1 MTSPLS
7 PVATPASPLLHPVA
21 PLPARRTGQ
30 VVAAEPRRKFVVFSL
45 DEQHYCVDILSVR
58 EIRMA
63 QTITYIPGAPK
74 HICGVINLRGS
85 IVPVCDLRA
94 RFGRGET
101 VLKPSQRIV
110 ITMTG
115 RRPTGL
121 LVDEVLDIASIL
133 EVDIS
138 PIPHTQDATGSL
150 FKGLIST
157 PQDAMLILIDLDQVI
172 GPLDDPGESP

>member
-1 MTSPLS
+1 
-7 PVATPASPLLHPVA
+7 AKPAGPTTTKES
-21 PLPARRTGQ
+21 
-30 VVAAEPRRKFVVFSL
+30 RRKFVVFSL

-74 HICGVINLRGS
+74 YICGVINLRGS

-101 VLKPSQRIV
+101 MLKSSQRIV

-115 RRPTGL
+115 GRATGL

-133 EVDIS
+133 DVDIS
-138 PIPHTQDATGSL
+138 PIPHAQDGTDVF
-150 FKGLIST
+150 FKGLTST
-157 PQDAMLILIDLDQVI
+157 SQEAMLILIDLEQVI
-172 GPLDDPGESP
+172 GQPDATGTH